1 MVVESL
7 NKKIMPTLNDLQKK
21 QVIQREPTKSADY
34 MLECIQKYDN
44 LSLDDFP
51 NMESS
56 KRDYI
61 REKLNSVPNP
71 NEQKEWNNIV
81 AMLGTPSQE
90 LLDALNAY
98 IRNWETSRPA
108 GNHVDDAWNEVSRV
122 ENVLIKEQ
130 TQKEEAD
137 WNEVDTLSQ
146 TSLIGHLNK
155 YPQTVHNNE
164 IDDSVWGLIDKENIQ
179 EIQNYLTIFQNGLHA
194 KEARDVLNAIVEWNN
209 VKNTN
214 DIFVINDYLRVNPA
228 SPFKQQAS
236 ILIAGLKQGEIAAM
250 RNNPNNYEVSRLMR
264 LLNDG
269 IATERELIMAKVMTE
284 TILETLRNTDINSDL
299 PDIRK
304 AIADSHAECKDGY
317 TDVFFFGVPSTGKT
331 CVLMGMS
338 RSNSLHINLASG
350 GGDYASALQQYT
362 DVGVTVPR
370 TPGTFVT
377 TLEAT
382 ISSRNEP
389 GTVHK
394 VNLVEMSGEE
404 FAFGIANNPD
414 HVFTFEEMGSGAT
427 QLLRND
433 NHKVF
438 FLIIDPT
445 ANVVRINR
453 EITDGY
459 DEETGKPLT
468 HLEYCVVNQRTLIQ
482 KMVNLFE
489 NPGNSDIM
497 KKVDSIHVIM
507 TKSDTLGNPV
517 EREEKAWSI
526 FNDKFGGDILEPLI
540 DLCKEYNINSN
551 TQFCPKLY
559 TFSLGTFYV
568 GGLYEYEQTDSNR
581 LVRAIKNSTQ
591 RIKKKTF
598 WDRLKEIVN

>member
-1 MVVESL
+1 
-7 NKKIMPTLNDLQKK
+7 
-21 QVIQREPTKSADY
+21 
-34 MLECIQKYDN
+34 MLECIQKYNN

-51 NMESS
+51 NMDSN
-56 KRDYI
+56 KREYI
-61 REKLNSVPNP
+61 RKKLNSIPNP
-71 NEQKEWNNIV
+71 NEQKEWSNIAV
-81 AMLGTPSQE
+81 KLETPSQE
-90 LLDALNAY
+90 LLDALNSY
-98 IRNWETSRPA
+98 ILNWETSRPE
-108 GNHVDDAWNEVSRV
+108 GNHVDEAWNEVSR
-122 ENVLIKEQ
+122 IKSLLLEEQ
-130 TQKEEAD
+130 SQKEDDD
-137 WNEVDTLSQ
+137 WDNVDTLSQ
-146 TSLIGHLNK
+146 PSLIDHLYK
-155 YPQTVHNNE
+155 YPNTVHKNE
-164 IDDSVWGLIDKENIQ
+164 IDDSVWGLVDKENIQ
-179 EIQNYLTIFQNGLHA
+179 EIQNYTTIFPSGLHA
-194 KEARDVLNAIVEWNN
+194 NEARDILNAIVEWNN

-214 DIFVINDYLRVNPA
+214 DIFVINNYLRTNPM
-228 SPFKQQAS
+228 SPFRQQAS
-236 ILIAGLKQGEIAAM
+236 ILIAGLKQGEINAM
-250 RNNPNNYEVSRLMR
+250 KNNPNNYEVPRLMK

-269 IATERELIMAKVMTE
+269 IATERELIMANVMTE
-284 TILETLRNTDINSDL
+284 NILETLRTTSIESDL

-304 AIADSHAECKDGY
+304 AIADSHAECKDGF

-404 FAFGIANNPD
+404 FAFGIANNPN
-414 HVFTFEEMGSGAT
+414 HVFTFEDMGSGAT
-427 QLLRND
+427 QLLKND

-453 EITDGY
+453 EIVDGY
-459 DEETGKPLT
+459 DEETGQPLT

-497 KKVDSIHVIM
+497 KKVDSIHIIM
-507 TKSDTLGNPV
+507 TKSDTLGNPI
-517 EREEKAWSI
+517 EREEKALRI
-526 FNDKFGGDILEPLI
+526 FYDKFGGDILEPLI
-540 DLCKEYNINSN
+540 NLCKEYNINSN
-551 TQFCPKLY
+551 NQFHPKLY

-581 LVRAIKNSTQ
+581 LVKAIKNSTQ

-598 WDRLKEIVN
+598 WDRLIDIVN

>member
-1 MVVESL
+1 
-7 NKKIMPTLNDLQKK
+7 MPILNDLQKK

-34 MLECIQKYDN
+34 MLECIQKYNN

-51 NMESS
+51 NMDSN
-56 KRDYI
+56 KREYI
-61 REKLNSVPNP
+61 RKKLNSIPNP
-71 NEQKEWNNIV
+71 NEQKEWSNIAV
-81 AMLGTPSQE
+81 KLETPSQE
-90 LLDALNAY
+90 LLDALNSY
-98 IRNWETSRPA
+98 ILNWETSRPE
-108 GNHVDDAWNEVSRV
+108 GNHVDEAWNEVSR
-122 ENVLIKEQ
+122 IKSLLLEEQ
-130 TQKEEAD
+130 SQKEDDD
-137 WNEVDTLSQ
+137 WNNVDTLSQ
-146 TSLIGHLNK
+146 PSLIDHLYK
-155 YPQTVHNNE
+155 YPNTVHKNE
-164 IDDSVWGLIDKENIQ
+164 IDDSVWGLVDKENIQ
-179 EIQNYLTIFQNGLHA
+179 EIQNYTTIFPSGLHA
-194 KEARDVLNAIVEWNN
+194 NEARDILNAIVEWNN

-214 DIFVINDYLRVNPA
+214 DIFVINNYLRTNPM
-228 SPFKQQAS
+228 SPFRQQAS
-236 ILIAGLKQGEIAAM
+236 ILIAGLKQGEINAM
-250 RNNPNNYEVSRLMR
+250 KNNPNNYEVPRLMK

-269 IATERELIMAKVMTE
+269 IATERELIMANVMTE
-284 TILETLRNTDINSDL
+284 NILETLRTTSIESDL

-304 AIADSHAECKDGY
+304 AIADSHAECKDGF

-404 FAFGIANNPD
+404 FAFGIANNPN
-414 HVFTFEEMGSGAT
+414 HVFTFEDMGSGAT
-427 QLLRND
+427 QLLKNN

-453 EITDGY
+453 EIVDGY
-459 DEETGKPLT
+459 DEETGQPLT

-497 KKVDSIHVIM
+497 KKVDSIHIIM
-507 TKSDTLGNPV
+507 TKSDTLGNPI
-517 EREEKAWSI
+517 EREEKALRI
-526 FNDKFGGDILEPLI
+526 FYDKFGGDILEPLI
-540 DLCKEYNINSN
+540 NLCREYNINSN
-551 TQFCPKLY
+551 NQFHPKLY

-581 LVRAIKNSTQ
+581 LVKAIKNSTQ

-598 WDRLKEIVN
+598 WDRLIDIVN

>member
-1 MVVESL
+1 
-7 NKKIMPTLNDLQKK
+7 MPTLNDLQKK

-51 NMESS
+51 KMETD
-56 KRDYI
+56 KKEYI
-61 REKLNSVPNP
+61 RKKLNSVPNP
-71 NEQKEWNNIV
+71 NEQKEWSNIL
-81 AMLGTPSQE
+81 AMGGVPSQT

-108 GNHVDDAWNEVSRV
+108 DNHVDEAWNEVSRV
-122 ENVLIKEQ
+122 ENALVQEQ

-137 WNEVDTLSQ
+137 WNQVDPLSQ
-146 TSLIGHLNK
+146 TSLISYLKK
-155 YPQTVHNNE
+155 YPKTVHKNE
-164 IDDSVWGLIDKENIQ
+164 IDDSVWGLVDKENIPD
-179 EIQNYLTIFQNGLHA
+179 IQNYLTIFPSGLHA
-194 KEARDVLNAIVEWNN
+194 REAKEILNAIVEWNN

-214 DIFVINDYLRVNPA
+214 DIFVINDYFRTNPS
-228 SPFKQQAS
+228 SPFKQQMS
-236 ILIAGLKQGEIAAM
+236 ILIAGLKHGEIVEM

-264 LLNDG
+264 LLNEG
-269 IATERELIMAKVMTE
+269 IATEKELIMAKVMTKN
-284 TILETLRNTDINSDL
+284 ILETLRNTDINSDL

-382 ISSRNEP
+382 ISSRKEP
-389 GTVHK
+389 VGVVHK

-433 NHKVF
+433 NRKVF

-453 EITDGY
+453 EIVDGY
-459 DEETGKPLT
+459 DEDTGQPLT

-489 NPGNSDIM
+489 NEGNSEIM
-497 KKVDSIHVIM
+497 KKVDSIHIIM

-517 EREEKAWSI
+517 EREEKALSI

-540 DLCKEYNINSN
+540 ELCKEYSINVN
-551 TQFCPKLY
+551 TQFHPKLY

-581 LVRAIKNSTQ
+581 LVKAIKNSTIA
-591 RIKKKTF
+591 IKKKTF
-598 WDRLKEIVN
+598 WDKLKEVVN